1 MSRINPLELQL
12 LSNLD
17 GYGFIDGLWQKY
29 IKPIKRRQQYSQ
41 YLLLA
46 LLLIGMFHP
55 TSWNMEISVVFRRSS
70 LYLLNFLLFIL
81 LLLNGLGDRKAYR
94 CALAIPLI
102 LFIAT
107 FFSQLQDVHLGA
119 YVAFLP
125 MSLLFCVNL
134 QGVSWSGLL
143 SGVWGVVNV
152 ILIISS
158 IAIISD
164 VLMFKSFFLN
174 LYSAFTNSLLPNMF
188 NFNKPVSF
196 FSSHSIA
203 SFVYFLLFFVN
214 FKIFI
219 HCRKNIYIL
228 FAVFYVVILFFLKS
242 SSSYYSLVIVLFVFI
257 IYFFNIIIKYKK
269 NILIVLFIVT
279 GTVLLINYYSNNV
292 LCDHLMRFVSF
303 VEKRLSSPGNGF
315 LGRYSTDGVLAGNV
329 QYIKENPFLP
339 VGLRSSSQF
348 WFMDSGI
355 IEYMLRGSV
364 FLVFAIYYSLFR
376 FLRFH
381 LPSRST
387 YWLVF
392 IIIFINEL
400 GFPYLKYFRFMFLF
414 PFLIMYLRHI
424 ELDFPL
430 KKVQG

>member
-1 MSRINPLELQL
+1 MSKIKPLELQL

-70 LYLLNFLLFIL
+70 LYLLNILLFIL

-94 CALAIPLI
+94 CALAIPLV
-102 LFIAT
+102 LFVAT
-107 FFSQLQDVHLGA
+107 FFSSLQDVHLGA

-134 QGVSWSGLL
+134 KGVSWSILL

-152 ILIISS
+152 TIIISS
-158 IAIISD
+158 FAIVYD
-164 VLMFKSFFLN
+164 VLMFESFFMN
-174 LYSAFTNSLLPNMF
+174 LYSAFTHSLLPNMLYQ
-188 NFNKPVSF
+188 NKPVSF

-203 SFVYFLLFFVN
+203 SFVYFMFFFVN
-214 FKIFI
+214 FKIFQ

-228 FAVFYVVILFFLKS
+228 FAIFYVIFLFFLRS
-242 SSSYYSLVIVLFVFI
+242 SSSYYSLIIVLFVFVV
-257 IYFFNIIIKYKK
+257 YSFNILIQYKK
-269 NILIVLFIVT
+269 NILITLFIVA
-279 GTVLLINYYSNNV
+279 GSLLLVNYYSNN
-292 LCDHLMRFVSF
+292 LLYNDLMNFFCF

-315 LGRYSTDGVLAGNV
+315 LGRYSANGVLFGNV
-329 QYIKENPFLP
+329 QYIKENPFFP
-339 VGLRSSSQF
+339 VGFRSSSQF

-387 YWLVF
+387 YWLIF

-400 GFPYLKYFRFMFLF
+400 GFPYLKYFRFMFMF
-414 PFLIMYLRHI
+414 PFLVVYLRHL

-430 KKVQG
+430 KKAQG